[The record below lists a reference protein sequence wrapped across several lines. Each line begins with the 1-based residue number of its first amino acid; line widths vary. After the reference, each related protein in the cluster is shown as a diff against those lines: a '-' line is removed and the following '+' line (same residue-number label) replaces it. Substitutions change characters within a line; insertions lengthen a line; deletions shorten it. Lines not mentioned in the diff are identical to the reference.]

1 MPASTW
7 SDELIAE
14 FRALRV
20 ELSQVREE
28 ATLLR
33 RSIEDLQ
40 EFQQAQAEQAE
51 ERGAA

>member
-1 MPASTW
+1 MPTSTW
-7 SDELIAE
+7 SDDLIAE
-14 FRALRV
+14 LGALRV
-20 ELSQVREE
+20 ELGQVREE
-28 ATLLR
+28 VTLLR